1 MMAPSIAQGSPDNQK
16 TGVVNAPRQPLK
28 YSGSLDSFERFDVTT
43 VIGTEFL
50 PGVQLS
56 QFLVASNSDDLLHDL
71 ALLSI
76 SFLFN
81 SDG

>member
-1 MMAPSIAQGSPDNQK
+1 MAPSIAQGSPDK
-16 TGVVNAPRQPLK
+16 ERIRVANAPRQPLK
-28 YSGSLDSFERFDVTT
+28 CSGSLDSFERFDVTT

-56 QFLVASNSDDLLHDL
+56 QFLLAPNSDDLLRDL

-76 SFLFN
+76 SFRFN